1 MSQWFSKPNLS
12 WQSIGRILF
21 AVGIAVSIC
30 QVPLH
35 YLDSWT
41 YDMSVRLTPS
51 TPQSGHIQLVEITPS
66 DVEFMEGEPDARE
79 HTQLLERLLEAKPRF
94 VVYLIDANNIEG
106 SYSDLKAM
114 SETAKRFENFIF
126 TSQNFVIRGQEQ
138 DYRVRAPLDRFP
150 VVMAMTTQDSDK
162 FAKDGVSRRVIL
174 TNFDEPF
181 IHHELAS
188 SYNKKT
194 DPKSYRGMFNYY
206 TSTQTLIDFRPPG
219 TYKPI
224 SFTAGMTGSFD
235 PELVRD
241 KIILI
246 GRNTVVDTN
255 DYKRTPYSRELLAM
269 TNHELHANMIDT
281 LILDSAP
288 FAAPQWINYII
299 TILISLLTVYAV
311 FTLKPSR
318 GLIILSMALVSLLVV
333 AYFTFLGFGMIMNIT
348 HPLLAIF
355 ICYYFFIPY
364 RLIMENRKNWEYL
377 QHNKMLTEVEELK
390 TNFLRMMS
398 HDLKTPLARIQ
409 GMTDIALRDGDQ
421 LTEMQQQAIRNISK
435 SSRELTTFV
444 ESVLNLSR
452 IETNEVKL
460 ELISKDVNAILK
472 SVIDKL
478 RYLAKEKNI
487 EIIEDFEP
495 VFSIRVDESLITQ
508 VFTNLVEN
516 AIKYSPEGTRIMV
529 STEELDGKV
538 NIQVSDQGM
547 GIPSEDQANIFDKF
561 YRSSRVRNSSENG
574 HGLGLYLTKYFIE
587 LHNGDISLDSQP
599 QQGSTFSVNI
609 PMDL

>member
-1 MSQWFSKPNLS
+1 
-12 WQSIGRILF
+12 
-21 AVGIAVSIC
+21 
-30 QVPLH
+30 
-35 YLDSWT
+35 
-41 YDMSVRLTPS
+41 
-51 TPQSGHIQLVEITPS
+51 
-66 DVEFMEGEPDARE
+66 
-79 HTQLLERLLEAKPRF
+79 
-94 VVYLIDANNIEG
+94 
-106 SYSDLKAM
+106 
-114 SETAKRFENFIF
+114 
-126 TSQNFVIRGQEQ
+126 
-138 DYRVRAPLDRFP
+138 
-150 VVMAMTTQDSDK
+150 
-162 FAKDGVSRRVIL
+162 
-174 TNFDEPF
+174 
-181 IHHELAS
+181 
-188 SYNKKT
+188 
-194 DPKSYRGMFNYY
+194 
-206 TSTQTLIDFRPPG
+206 
-219 TYKPI
+219 
-224 SFTAGMTGSFD
+224 
-235 PELVRD
+235 
-241 KIILI
+241 
-246 GRNTVVDTN
+246 
-255 DYKRTPYSRELLAM
+255 
-269 TNHELHANMIDT
+269 
-281 LILDSAP
+281 
-288 FAAPQWINYII
+288 
-299 TILISLLTVYAV
+299 
-311 FTLKPSR
+311 
-318 GLIILSMALVSLLVV
+318 
-333 AYFTFLGFGMIMNIT
+333 
-348 HPLLAIF
+348 
-355 ICYYFFIPY
+355 
-364 RLIMENRKNWEYL
+364 
-377 QHNKMLTEVEELK
+377 MLTEVEELK